1 MTPKLTPDW
10 FDHNLTTAPNHHAL
24 KVLGAS
30 IHYQTWSSSENDS
43 PGLLFVHGH
52 AAHAHWW
59 DFVAPEFCQQYQVGA
74 LDMSGNGDSG
84 HREQYRPSQFA
95 AEIVAVANALG
106 PRTIV
111 VAHSFGG
118 SMARIAAHLHPEEF
132 KALILVD
139 SVISPTR
146 RAPLTPQPVNA
157 PRQRSYPG
165 LKEAQRRF
173 RLRPPQP
180 RPADYII
187 DHLSKHSVRQSQQG
201 YQFKLDPQVFDKL
214 WPDEYEYPDAASMM
228 QGLKIPAAYIYG
240 ELSRFC
246 PPEALELL
254 KTLFPPERLK
264 MVAAAHHHVFLDQP
278 LRFNEVLKEVLA
290 NLSLDESFVG

>member
-1 MTPKLTPDW
+1 MASQLTPDW
-10 FDHNLTTAPNHHAL
+10 FNHNLTTAPDHHVL
-24 KVLGAS
+24 EVLGAS
-30 IHYQTWSSSENDS
+30 IHYQTWSSSENDN
-43 PGLLFVHGH
+43 PGLLFVHGY

-59 DFVAPEFCQQYQVGA
+59 DFIAPAFCQQYQVGA
-74 LDMSGNGDSG
+74 LDMSGNGDSD
-84 HREQYRPSQFA
+84 HRDQYRPSQFA

-106 PRTIV
+106 PDTIV

-118 SMARIAAHLHPEEF
+118 SMARIAAHLHPEKF
-132 KALILVD
+132 KALVLVD
-139 SVISPTR
+139 SVISPTHR
-146 RAPLTPQPVNA
+146 EPLVPEPVNA
-157 PRQRSYPG
+157 PRQRYYPS

-180 RPADYII
+180 RPADYIL
-187 DHLSKHSVRQSQQG
+187 DHLSKHSVREGERG

-214 WPDEYEYPDAASMM
+214 WPDDNEYPDAASMM
-228 QGLKIPAAYIYG
+228 RDLKIPAAYIYG

-264 MVAAAHHHVFLDQP
+264 MVAAAHHHIFLDQP
-278 LRFNEVLKEVLA
+278 LEFIEVLKELLA
-290 NLSLDESFVG
+290 QLLSSKPL